1 MTHEEI
7 KSTAISIA
15 ERFGV
20 PCVILAAFIWMT
32 REAAVS
38 LHKTVVVPIVES
50 HTEFLDK
57 MCQTQERQAETLE
70 ELAEGQNEIRTVLI
84 TSGSKNFQ
92 KDAASK

>member
-1 MTHEEI
+1 MM
-7 KSTAISIA
+7 STLISIG
-15 ERFGV
+15 EKFGV
-20 PCVILAAFIWMT
+20 PCLILATFIWMT

-50 HTEFLDK
+50 HTEFLDRMSK
-57 MCQTQERQAETLE
+57 TQERQAETLE

-92 KDAASK
+92 KEATNQ

>member
-1 MTHEEI
+1 MM
-7 KSTAISIA
+7 STMISIA
-15 ERFGV
+15 EKFGV

-38 LHKTVVVPIVES
+38 LHRTVVIPIVES

-92 KDAASK
+92 KEATSK